1 MKKKVARL
9 YIDGFNFYYSIY
21 NNKKLHRCLCWCDF
35 RKLAEKHLLT
45 DDYKLDKI
53 KYFTSLVGEH
63 GGVIEQERQKLWL
76 QAARNIDGL
85 EIIKGYYQKH
95 DHKPREEKQ
104 TDVNIAVEMLMD
116 SFLHDDFD
124 KALLLS
130 GDLDLA
136 PAALAIAEKLPEA
149 KAKTVEVWIPPEQ
162 SYGRWKK
169 VEKGTRVFCCNI
181 SPEMLETSR
190 LPDDFPDK
198 FSKKIIRSIPE
209 WRKGCE

>member
-1 MKKKVARL
+1 MKKVARL

-21 NNKKLHRCLCWCDF
+21 NHKELHRCVCWCDF

-45 DDYKLDKI
+45 DDYHLDRI

-76 QAARNIDGL
+76 KAVKNIDGL

-104 TDVNIAVEMLMD
+104 TDVNIAVEMLVDAFM
-116 SFLHDDFD
+116 HDDYD
-124 KALLLS
+124 KAILLS

-136 PAALAIAEKLPEA
+136 PAALAVAEKIRKP
-149 KAKTVEVWIPPEQ
+149 KTVEVWIPPGQ
-162 SYGRWKK
+162 TAGRWKH
-169 VEKGTRVFCCNI
+169 VEKGTKVYCGHLDG
-181 SPEMLETSR
+181 EMLMKSRMPDEFRDKTSGE
-190 LPDDFPDK
+190 L
-198 FSKKIIRSIPE
+198 IRNIPE
-209 WRKGCE
+209 WRKGCK

>member
-1 MKKKVARL
+1 MKKIARL

-21 NNKKLHRCLCWCDF
+21 NNRNIHRSLCWCDF

-45 DDYKLDKI
+45 EDYTLDRI

-63 GGVIEQERQKLWL
+63 GGVIEQERQNLWL
-76 QAARNIDGL
+76 RAVKNIEGL

-95 DHKPREEKQ
+95 GHKPREEKQ

-116 SFLHDDFD
+116 AFLHDDFD

-136 PAALAIAEKLPEA
+136 PAALAIAEKLPSSNS
-149 KAKTVEVWIPPEQ
+149 KTVEVWIPPEQ

-169 VEKGTRVFCCNI
+169 VEKGTKVYCCNI

-190 LPDDFPDK
+190 LPDDFRDK
-198 FSKKIIRSIPE
+198 SSGKVIHNIPE
-209 WRKGCE
+209 WRKKEG